1 MNLEKPIFG
10 AHLLIFMRFD
20 VFAPSRKEDYR
31 LFFFGFLVLQKGDAF
46 RAVFRV
52 NAHNRLEVRTP
63 STLCI
68 V

>member
-1 MNLEKPIFG
+1 MSLHQVEKKTIGF
-10 AHLLIFMRFD
+10 
-20 VFAPSRKEDYR
+20 
-31 LFFFGFLVLQKGDAF
+31 FFFGFLVLQKGDAF